1 MQKTREMMD
10 ATHKRFS
17 DDDWEDELAFSD
29 SDYDEGDEACDVC
42 GLSGIHK
49 MSCPLRYRCP

>member
-17 DDDWEDELAFSD
+17 DDDWEAELFLEE
-29 SDYDEGDEACDVC
+29 SDYDVDDEACDVC
-42 GLSGIHK
+42 GLSGTHK
-49 MSCPLRYRCP
+49 MSCPLRFPCP